1 MDLNVLIV
9 GGGIHGT
16 GLLHDLASRKLAGV
30 HLVEKNLLSSGTS
43 SKSTKLVHGGL
54 RYLEHLNQWGLVH
67 EALKE
72 RALLLRILR
81 GIVKPLPFVLPNFKS
96 DKRPPWMVRLGLF
109 FYDMLA
115 GDGGLPAASSINKQ
129 DILSYAPYLNPDKV
143 EKEMLSAFQYYD
155 AQMLDD
161 VITRLVAEAAVK
173 LGASYE
179 ENASVTEVVP
189 IQNGFKVTIV
199 SKGGTKTLTT
209 KTIVNAS
216 GAWCNANLLKWNIIP
231 NITCLLNLGTHIIFN
246 PEAVPNGDVS
256 KNSATLIQ
264 EPDGRIVF
272 FIPWFGKWLYGTTE
286 SILVGEPSGVRYPE
300 EDKAYLMHTAKE
312 TLNLNEAEKNISEIF
327 CGVRCMPLKEKNK
340 INSMNS
346 KWQNEPFNSPF
357 YVRSLDKNI
366 SSLSRE
372 TVLEETLPGIITIYG
387 GKYTT
392 YRSISEK
399 IGSLLS
405 RKLNLGA
412 STGTHLAENWFLSD
426 LLQEKPDIFKSSAN
440 LRQI

>member
-16 GLLHDLASRKLAGV
+16 GLLHDLATRNVPGV
-30 HLVEKNLLSSGTS
+30 HLVEKSLLSSGTS

-72 RALLLRILR
+72 RAILLRLLR
-81 GIVKPLPFVLPNFKS
+81 DIVKPLPFVLPNFKG
-96 DKRPPWMVRLGLF
+96 DKRPPWLIRMGLF
-109 FYDMLA
+109 FYDLLA
-115 GDGGLPAASSINKQ
+115 GDGGLPSASTINKKN
-129 DILSYAPYLNPDKV
+129 ILSYAPYLNPEKV
-143 EKEMLSAFQYYD
+143 EKEMISAFQYYD

-161 VITRLVAEAAVK
+161 VITRIVAEAAVK

-179 ENASVTEVVP
+179 ENAKVTEVIP
-189 IQNGFKVTIV
+189 IQDGYKVTIV
-199 SKGGTKTLTT
+199 SKDSTKTLTT
-209 KTIVNAS
+209 RTIVNAS
-216 GAWCNANLLKWNIIP
+216 GAWCNANLLNWNIIP
-231 NITCLLNLGTHIIFN
+231 NITCLLNLGTHIVFN
-246 PEAVPNGDVS
+246 PEAVPNGDIT

-286 SILVGEPSGVRYPE
+286 SILVGEPSHVRYPE

-312 TLNLNEAEKNISEIF
+312 TLNLHDAEKNISEIF
-327 CGVRCMPLKEKNK
+327 CGVRCMPLHVKANIKNF
-340 INSMNS
+340 NSTWN
-346 KWQNEPFNSPF
+346 NEPFNSPF
-357 YVRSLDKNI
+357 YVRQLDKNI
-366 SSLSRE
+366 SGLSRE
-372 TVLEETLPGIITIYG
+372 TVLDEVLPGLITIYG

-399 IGSLLS
+399 IGALLS
-405 RKLNLGA
+405 RKLKLGS
-412 STGTHLAENWFLSD
+412 STGTHLAENWFLSE
-426 LLQEKPDIFKSSAN
+426 LMQEKPSLFSSSAN
-440 LRQI
+440 LRQM